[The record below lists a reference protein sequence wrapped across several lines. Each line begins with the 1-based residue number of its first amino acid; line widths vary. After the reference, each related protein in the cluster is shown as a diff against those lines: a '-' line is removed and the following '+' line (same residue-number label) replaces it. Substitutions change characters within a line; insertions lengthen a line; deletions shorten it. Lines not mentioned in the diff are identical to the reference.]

1 MKNIQQ
7 EMILIFLKFVKEF
20 QKNDLRD
27 SSINRF
33 RIFDEISEIITLKI
47 NEDCDSS
54 EYPDG
59 LIWDETTES
68 IYTIK
73 KNDPQSVRIEINRYL
88 KYYFQDQSTIKVDI
102 KTKSIMFTKNSPSTY
117 EVEHQLNINNK
128 DQIFFDKNWNLSF
141 PRINN

>member
-73 KNDPQSVRIEINRYL
+73 KNDPQSLI
-88 KYYFQDQSTIKVDI
+88 
-102 KTKSIMFTKNSPSTY
+102 
-117 EVEHQLNINNK
+117 
-128 DQIFFDKNWNLSF
+128 
-141 PRINN
+141 